1 MQHLEIAIKDTNAV
15 VKSMTPG
22 ARDIPRF
29 IVLDDFD
36 GFAAAKKLG
45 NAVHR
50 GGVDVRFRM
59 MFWLKEKCDVFAV
72 FPSL

>member
-1 MQHLEIAIKDTNAV
+1 MQHLGITIKATNAV

-22 ARDIPRF
+22 AKDISRF

-36 GFAAAKKLG
+36 GLTVAEKLS

-50 GGVDVRFRM
+50 EGVEVRFRM
-59 MFWLKEKCDVFAV
+59 KILFWLNEK
-72 FPSL
+72 